1 MKRELIKDL
10 FSKID
15 EFDGKD
21 VVVGGWVR
29 TIRDSKAFGFIELN
43 DGSSFK
49 CLQVVLERE
58 AVENYD
64 DIVKQNVGCSLVVE
78 G

>member
-49 CLQVVLERE
+49 
-58 AVENYD
+58 
-64 DIVKQNVGCSLVVE
+64 
-78 G
+78 